1 MKNRVTLWAVLV
13 LVVALAV
20 SGCTPRVGAG
30 SEVERDPNTL
40 FVDLPALVV
49 DYASDGTASVG
60 GLSHMDIG
68 NTEAPGG
75 VVLPPSIR
83 LGLATALYGMSLDP
97 TWIQYFTAANI
108 QHLQVNNG
116 PDGIFVM
123 ANGRQIPSL
132 VWDGGS
138 LVATSEALEAMG
150 GLGVPA
156 LNKVLPLV
164 RNFGMGLVLRFPVG
178 EGTELIPL
186 TGQPESEEAI
196 RARVAQEQMRDLIGG
211 LPAIDLPIVYHADGS
226 FTVAELTDTE
236 WSAMTLMPFWAFRLS
251 PAVISNLSEAGI
263 STVTLQ
269 TNKEGIHI
277 GVNDIALPYLSWG
290 SGEVQNVL
298 AIVKE
303 SGLLETVEAM
313 FPGGSIYEV
322 VGLVESMLP
331 LIQMTDVNV
340 TVYLPGS
347 NMGN

>member
-1 MKNRVTLWAVLV
+1 MKNRVTLWAVLL
-13 LVVALAV
+13 LVVALV
-20 SGCTPRVGAG
+20 FSGCTPRVGAG
-30 SEVERDPNTL
+30 SVVERDPNTL

-49 DYASDGTASVG
+49 DYASDGTASAG
-60 GLSHMDIG
+60 GLTHMDIG

-75 VVLPPSIR
+75 VVLPAGIR

-97 TWIQYFTAANI
+97 TWVQYFTAANI

-116 PDGIFVM
+116 PEGIFLMV
-123 ANGRQIPSL
+123 NGRQIPSL

-138 LVATSEALEAMG
+138 LVATSDAIDAV

-164 RNFGMGLVLRFPVG
+164 RNFGLGLVLRFPVA

-196 RARVAQEQMRDLIGG
+196 RARETQAQMAQLIGG

-226 FTVAELTDTE
+226 FTLAELTDTE
-236 WSAMTLMPFWAFRLS
+236 WSALTLVPFWAFRLS
-251 PAVISNLSEAGI
+251 PAIISSLSEAGI
-263 STVTLQ
+263 SVITLQ

-277 GVNDIALPYLSWG
+277 GINDIALPYLSWG
-290 SGEVQNVL
+290 SGEVQNIL

-313 FPGGSIYEV
+313 FPGGSIYEII
-322 VGLVESMLP
+322 GLAESMLP
-331 LIQMTDVNV
+331 LIQMTDVNI
-340 TVYLPGS
+340 TVFLPGS
-347 NMGN
+347 DMGN